1 MRDIFASHEFL
12 PIRQVSQRVI
22 RKNKQNE
29 LDYRDTVPLNED
41 SCVAFTMKLTVKS
54 RVVYFDLSFNA

>member
-1 MRDIFASHEFL
+1 MRNIFASHDVL

-29 LDYRDTVPLNED
+29 LEYRHTVHLNED
-41 SCVAFTMKLTVKS
+41 SCVAFTMKVTVKS
-54 RVVYFDLSFNA
+54 RVVNLDLSFNA